1 MADELTGVGKLYGLK
16 RDNFILNPLADH
28 ACFARDDIKT
38 SDLADSLDI
47 DLVTGIAPKRLVWGP
62 YGGGKTHTLMR
73 TMDELK
79 GLTKIYAVRIECPD
93 LGKKSRFHDL
103 YREGIMRGLGE
114 EFVIGLIEE
123 AVIAGGLARRE
134 EMMGKLK
141 ARFGDEEV
149 AKAAMRIIDPSFDRL
164 RLWRWISGVAM
175 SRQDLDDLGQTQD
188 LTSTEAARLAEIL
201 CMIGRLLKELRGQTL
216 VLVLDEMERL
226 RAIGPETI
234 PTFVSGFTRLLD
246 PNQTAISILV
256 GTSAAVESELIEV
269 FAENGPVTS
278 RLGSEAK
285 IEIPSLLDP
294 GVGRFIKDVIGF
306 LREPSADLKTLVAE
320 AAKSTSEKISKDY
333 FPFTDEA
340 IESLKSHLMQMMTP
354 REITIKMTRAMGRAY
369 RLKKPVVTADCVQ

>member
-1 MADELTGVGKLYGLK
+1 MADELGVGKLYGLR
-16 RDNFILNPLADH
+16 RDNFILDPLADF

-38 SDLADSLDI
+38 SELADSLDI
-47 DLVTGIAPKRLVWGP
+47 DLVTGLAPKRLVWGP
-62 YGGGKTHTLMR
+62 YGAGKTHTLMR

-79 GLTKIYAVRIECPD
+79 QLTKIWMARIECPD

-134 EMMGKLK
+134 EMMGRLK
-141 ARFGDEEV
+141 RNFRDEEV

-175 SRQDLDDLGQTQD
+175 SRQDLNDLGQTQD
-188 LTSTEAARLAEIL
+188 LTSAEAARLAEIL
-201 CMIGRLLKELRGQTL
+201 CMLGRLLREIRGETL
-216 VLVLDEMERL
+216 VLVLDETERL
-226 RAIGPETI
+226 KPIGPETI
-234 PTFVSGFTRLLD
+234 ATFVSGFTRLFD
-246 PNQTAISILV
+246 PNQGAVSILV
-256 GTSAAVESELIEV
+256 GTSAAVESEMIEL
-269 FAENGPVTS
+269 FAAGPVTS

-294 GVGRFIKDVIGF
+294 GVGRFIKDVIEF
-306 LREPSADLKTLVAE
+306 LREPDADVNALVGQAATATAE
-320 AAKSTSEKISKDY
+320 SVSVDY

-369 RLKKPVVTADCVQ
+369 RLRKPVVTADCIQ

>member
-1 MADELTGVGKLYGLK
+1 MADELSVGKRYGIK
-16 RDNFILNPLADH
+16 RDNFILDPLVDF

-38 SDLADSLDI
+38 SELADSLDI
-47 DLVTGIAPKRLVWGP
+47 DLVTGLAPKRLVWGP

-79 GLTKIYAVRIECPD
+79 RLTKIYSVRIECPD

-123 AVIAGGLARRE
+123 TVIAGGLARRM
-134 EMMGKLK
+134 EMTGRLK
-141 ARFGDEEV
+141 AKFGDEEV

-188 LTSTEAARLAEIL
+188 LTSAEAARLAEIL
-201 CMIGRLLKELRGQTL
+201 CMLGRLLKEIRGETL

-226 RAIGPETI
+226 KAIGLETI

-246 PNQTAISILV
+246 PNQATVSILV
-256 GTSAAVESELIEV
+256 GTSAAVESPQ
-269 FAENGPVTS
+269 GDPRRDS
-278 RLGSEAK
+278 RLGARRNGAPQGNRSGDDSHVCERLHATSR
-285 IEIPSLLDP
+285 P
-294 GVGRFIKDVIGF
+294 
-306 LREPSADLKTLVAE
+306 
-320 AAKSTSEKISKDY
+320 KS
-333 FPFTDEA
+333 
-340 IESLKSHLMQMMTP
+340 
-354 REITIKMTRAMGRAY
+354 G
-369 RLKKPVVTADCVQ
+369 DCVHPRRNLRGGGV